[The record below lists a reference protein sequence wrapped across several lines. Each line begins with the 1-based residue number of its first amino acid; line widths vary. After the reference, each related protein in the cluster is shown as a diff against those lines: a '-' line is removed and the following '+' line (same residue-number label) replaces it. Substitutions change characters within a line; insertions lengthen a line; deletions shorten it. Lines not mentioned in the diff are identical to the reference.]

1 MSLLASSRAAEPESR
16 YAWARLACALAAGSL
31 ACVGNWTI
39 VVALPEVER
48 AFGAARAGASFPYAC
63 VMFGFAVGTLAM
75 GRVVDRWGVVA
86 PILAAAALLLVGY
99 VAAGLSDD
107 LLQYALF
114 HFVIGLGASAGFGPL
129 IADVSHWFT
138 KNRGLAVVIAA
149 TGSYLAGMIAPQLFQ
164 MMMTAWGWRT
174 AHLITGIGVAAA
186 LVPLAFVFRVRPAET
201 ASAHAEAS
209 FAARADVGLSPRAL
223 QTLLVTAAFSCCVAM
238 SMPQV
243 HLVAYCGDL
252 GYGVARG
259 ADMLS
264 LLFALGIVSR
274 VGSGWL
280 ADRFGGVAILLLGSF
295 MQGVALFLYLFFDGL
310 ASLFVITAVFGLF
323 QGGIVPMYAVITREF
338 MPPREA
344 GARIG
349 LVMMATMLGM
359 AFGGW
364 ISGLIYDLSGSYRM
378 AFLNGLIWNLVN
390 LALAAWLFASP
401 RGRLRPA

>member
-1 MSLLASSRAAEPESR
+1 MSLLTSTRVAEPESR
-16 YAWARLACALAAGSL
+16 YAWLRLASALAAGSL

-63 VMFGFAVGTLAM
+63 VMIGFAVGTLAM
-75 GRVVDRWGVVA
+75 GRIVDRWGVVA
-86 PILAAAALLLVGY
+86 PILIAAALLLGGY
-99 VAAGLSDD
+99 VAAGLSDN
-107 LLQYALF
+107 LLQYALL

-138 KNRGLAVVIAA
+138 KNRGLAIVIAA

-164 MMMTAWGWRT
+164 MMMTAWGWRA
-174 AHLITGIGVAAA
+174 AHLVTGVGVAVA

-201 ASAHAEAS
+201 AAARAEAS
-209 FAARADVGLSPRAL
+209 FAARPDVGLSPRAL
-223 QTLLVTAAFSCCVAM
+223 QTLLVIAGFSCCVAM

-295 MQGVALFLYLFFDGL
+295 MQGAALFLYLFFDGL

-338 MPPREA
+338 LPPREA

-349 LVMMATMLGM
+349 LVMTATMLGM

-378 AFLNGLIWNLVN
+378 AFLNGLIWNLLN
-390 LALAAWLFASP
+390 LALAAWLFAGP
-401 RGRLRPA
+401 RARLRPA